1 MFRIQS
7 ISEAVFPEQRVKRI
21 PEAFKAQVDR
31 IAEAIIYLY
40 TESRRLTK
48 ESAAR
53 VGLTGPQLSVVKML
67 EELGDMSL
75 SELSE
80 KIRAQNSTVTGI
92 VDRMER
98 EGLVDRKRSSDD
110 RRVVNIRLTDKGSKL
125 ARSLDFEPFKIFRSA
140 LEDAL
145 TPAELLSLLTLLD
158 KLATYV
164 RREAGDSGARATN
177 EARSVSGK

>member
-1 MFRIQS
+1 
-7 ISEAVFPEQRVKRI
+7 VKRI
-21 PEAFKAQVDR
+21 PDALKAQVDR

-48 ESAAR
+48 EAAAR

-67 EELGDMSL
+67 DELGDMSL
-75 SELSE
+75 SALSD

-98 EGLVDRKRSSDD
+98 EGLVDRKRSVDD
-110 RRVVNIRLTDKGSKL
+110 RRVVHIRLTEKGARL
-125 ARSLDFEPFKIFRSA
+125 ARSLTFEPFEIFRHA
-140 LEDAL
+140 LENAL
-145 TPAELLSLLTLLD
+145 TQQELLQLLTLLD

-164 RREAGDSGARATN
+164 KEEAAT
-177 EARSVSGK
+177 EVDERDQRSAGK